1 MDDLLTDFIA
11 ETRETLEAIAGE
23 IVAWEAD
30 PGDRARLDHIF
41 RFVHTVKG
49 SCGFLNLPRLER
61 LSHAAEDAL
70 ATVRSGERTADS
82 KLVSAVLAI
91 VDRIGDLADA
101 LESGEAVSDADDHE
115 LIAALAADADAA
127 QAPIAIQ
134 TATTPRAASRSIRVP
149 VELLDRM
156 MAGVSD
162 LVLARNELARM
173 LRAIDS
179 NPDVES
185 AFERLSA
192 TIAEQRDSVTRTRMA
207 RIDHLFAAL
216 PRLVRDLCAE
226 LGKSVA
232 LSIDGGDVELDR
244 EMIEVIRDP
253 LTHIVRNAID
263 HGIEPAADRVLA
275 GKPRQGSLRVAARQS
290 GNQIL
295 IEIADD
301 GRGIDGD
308 RLVQKAVAAGVV
320 SADEAQRLSWSRKLA
335 LVFEPGLSTAQAVTA
350 ISGRGV
356 GMDVVRANVEKIGG
370 AVEIESKPGQG
381 LRLTLRVPLTLTII
395 PALTVSAAGQ
405 YFAIPRA
412 AIEEIVRG
420 QGAAT
425 RIETV
430 AGAKI
435 AAIRGTRVPLVA
447 LRQVMGLERGDMPLL
462 VVLKPA
468 GGERFALAVDA
479 VHDHE
484 ELVVKP
490 AAPAIMASGLFAG
503 ATLPDDSRPMLL
515 LDPAGIA
522 ATAGVLNADATPIEV
537 ADEEDGVA
545 AERFPAL
552 MFRDLDGADRAI
564 RLSLVER
571 IEDVTGSEA
580 IITGGR
586 TRITIDDRIVSLV
599 ATAPIDPDAKLRV
612 LRLND
617 GAVQLAYAIDAVIDI
632 VSLGDALQPARQA
645 GAIAG
650 VALIDG
656 RQVELLDPYW
666 LFAEAA
672 GAQPSAARPLCVLA
686 GDADGWMQTVLAPLI
701 EAAGY
706 AIGGMDAAIAR
717 QPALVLTRDAAMA
730 GEPGGPAVLHL
741 RDDPHPAGPSDG
753 SIYRYDRDGLIG
765 ALVARGGGR

>member
-91 VDRIGDLADA
+91 IDRIGDLADA
-101 LESGEAVSDADDHE
+101 LESGEAVSDADDQE
-115 LIAALAADADAA
+115 LIGALAPDAAAA

-134 TATTPRAASRSIRVP
+134 TAVAPRAASRSIRVP
-149 VELLDRM
+149 VDLLDRM

-162 LVLARNELARM
+162 LVLARNELARK
-173 LRAIDS
+173 LRAVPTD
-179 NPDVES
+179 PDVEA

-216 PRLVRDLCAE
+216 PRLVRDLCSE

-263 HGIEPAADRVLA
+263 HGIEPATDRVIA
-275 GKPRQGSLRVAARQS
+275 GKPRQGSLRVSARQT

-308 RLVQKAVAAGVV
+308 RLVQKAVVAGLV
-320 SADEAQRLSWSRKLA
+320 SAEDAPTLSWSRKLA
-335 LVFEPGLSTAQAVTA
+335 LIFEPGLTTAQAVTA

-370 AVEIESKPGQG
+370 AVEIESKPGLG

-395 PALTVSAAGQ
+395 PALTVSAGGQ

-412 AIEEIVRG
+412 TIEEIVRG

-430 AGAKI
+430 AGATI

-447 LRQVMGLERGDMPLL
+447 LRQVMGFATGEMPLL

-515 LDPAGIA
+515 LDPAGVA
-522 ATAGVLNADATPIEV
+522 AAAGVLSVDATPVDTGDTTET
-537 ADEEDGVA
+537 ASEA
-545 AERFPAL
+545 RFPAL
-552 MFRDLDGADRAI
+552 LFRDLDGVERAI

-571 IEDVTGSEA
+571 IEDAQASEA
-580 IITGGR
+580 IETGGR
-586 TRITIDDRIVSLV
+586 LRITLDGMIVPLIAS
-599 ATAPIDPDAKLRV
+599 APITAAGKLRL

-617 GAVQLAYAIDAVIDI
+617 GTVQLAYGIQTVVDI
-632 VSLGDALQPARQA
+632 VSMGDALEPALGP
-645 GAIAG
+645 GAVVG

-666 LFAEAA
+666 LFAGAA
-672 GAQPSAARPLCVLA
+672 GQGTAGRPLCILA
-686 GDADGWMQTVLAPLI
+686 GDSDGWMQTVLAPLI

-706 AIGGMDAAIAR
+706 TIGELDAAITD
-717 QPALVLTRDAAMA
+717 PPTLVLTRDTALV
-730 GEPGGPAVLHL
+730 GEPGGPVVVHL
-741 RDDPHPAGPSDG
+741 RDHPQPAGPADT
-753 SIYRYDRDGLIG
+753 SIYRYDRAGLIG
-765 ALVARGGGR
+765 ALSARAGGR